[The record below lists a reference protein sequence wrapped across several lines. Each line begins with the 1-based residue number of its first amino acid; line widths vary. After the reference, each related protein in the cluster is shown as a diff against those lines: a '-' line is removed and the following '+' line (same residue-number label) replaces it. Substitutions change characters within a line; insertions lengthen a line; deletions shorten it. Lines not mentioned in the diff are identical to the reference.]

1 MRRHNISVF
10 FDGTEQNRSQQP
22 PAKWSNVVLLHDAIP
37 EVGTK
42 ELIQSRKYV
51 DGVGTRPGEGF
62 TGGAFGIDLDK
73 RVEEAYD
80 FIYQKVNNAKE
91 DGEEPHIYLFGFSR
105 GAYAAR
111 WLASLIQFAGVRKD
125 EVSTRRLMQSHKKE
139 DKKYI
144 ESLLKRDLLI
154 TDVPIDF
161 LGVWDTV
168 EASVDPSF
176 DIVDLPQLI
185 KSAFHALAIDEW
197 RYTFNPTRF
206 NASKRVQEVW
216 FPGCH
221 TDVGGGYIER
231 AIANESLWWMI
242 SGAIDAGLE
251 IDEDAVEHAIEER
264 SSALK
269 YHDELEG
276 SKLWKRLNLA
286 AGYIDKFFRT
296 IKDGDVLHPSVQ
308 LYAAMAPSERPLI
321 PDTCIAM
328 KTKPHRHGITV

>member
-22 PAKWSNVVLLHDAIP
+22 AARWSNVVLLHDAIP
-37 EVGTK
+37 EVKTK

-51 DGVGTRPGEGF
+51 DGVGTRPGEEV

-91 DGEEPHIYLFGFSR
+91 DGEEPHLYLFGFSR

-125 EVSTRRLMQSHKKE
+125 DVSTRRLMQSHKKDE
-139 DKKYI
+139 RKYI
-144 ESLLKRDLLI
+144 ESLSKRDLLI

-168 EASVDPSF
+168 EASIDPSF
-176 DIVDLPQLI
+176 GIVDLPQLV
-185 KSAFHALAIDEW
+185 KRAFHALAIDEW

-206 NASKRVQEVW
+206 NVSKRVQEVW

-221 TDVGGGYIER
+221 SDVGGGYVER

-242 SGAIDAGLE
+242 SGAIDAGIE
-251 IDEDAVEHAIEER
+251 IDEEAVEHAIEER
-264 SSALK
+264 SSVLK

-276 SKLWKRLNLA
+276 SKLWKGLNRA
-286 AGYIDKFFRT
+286 AGYTDKFFRT
-296 IKDGDVLHPSVQ
+296 INDGDLLHPSVQ
-308 LYAAMAPSERPLI
+308 LYATMAPSERPLI
-321 PDTCIAM
+321 PDTCVAM
-328 KTKPHRHGITV
+328 KARPHRHGSMV

>member
-22 PAKWSNVVLLHDAIP
+22 PAKWSNVVLLHDAIS
-37 EVGTK
+37 EVATK

-51 DGVGTRPGEGF
+51 DGVGTRPGEGI

-111 WLASLIQFAGVRKD
+111 WLASLIQFVGVRKD

-168 EASVDPSF
+168 EASIDPSF
-176 DIVDLPQLI
+176 GIVDLPQLV
-185 KSAFHALAIDEW
+185 KRAFHALAIDEW

-216 FPGCH
+216 FPGCR
-221 TDVGGGYIER
+221 TDVGGGYVER

-251 IDEDAVEHAIEER
+251 IDEDTVEHAIEER
-264 SSALK
+264 SSVLK

-276 SKLWKRLNLA
+276 SKLWKGLNRA

-308 LYAAMAPSERPLI
+308 LYATTAPSERPLI
-321 PDTCIAM
+321 PDTCVAM
-328 KTKPHRHGITV
+328 KARPHRHGITV